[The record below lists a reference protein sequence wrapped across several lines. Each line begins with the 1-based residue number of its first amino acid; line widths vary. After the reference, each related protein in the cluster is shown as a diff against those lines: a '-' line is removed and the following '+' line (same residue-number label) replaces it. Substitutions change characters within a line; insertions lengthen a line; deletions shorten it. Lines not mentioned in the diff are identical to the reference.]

1 MTSRWDRRYGASGR
15 PRGTAATSRRATAI
29 VFSRSVLVLV
39 LLVAPGRLRARARV
53 ACLVGLERQRTRI
66 SMDLHDEVGSGL
78 ASVGILSGVLAADG
92 VSVAEARIAAGERRY
107 LIFMRGVRTGAD

>member
-1 MTSRWDRRYGASGR
+1 
-15 PRGTAATSRRATAI
+15 
-29 VFSRSVLVLV
+29 
-39 LLVAPGRLRARARV
+39 
-53 ACLVGLERQRTRI
+53 VGLERQRTRI